1 MLPSQVI
8 WDSPLKEEPTQHKSV
23 KRNLTLQRGLTTLIV
38 SVLIVSLLVGGSVY
52 NTYMINITS
61 TQFIYTSPPNGEQIQ
76 VGKWYA
82 FDIDIP
88 PPYPGLINMIGI
100 HVDFLTWGNAS
111 SCLSF
116 YIGNLGMNS
125 TEFWLL
131 NESDRLVSLVGP
143 LNMSSEHCG
152 GGFGLYETLEDSFG
166 SYVCAFII
174 VSNSNPLETSY
185 IDALLTVIYQ
195 CI

>member
-1 MLPSQVI
+1 M
-8 WDSPLKEEPTQHKSV
+8 
-23 KRNLTLQRGLTTLIV
+23 
-38 SVLIVSLLVGGSVY
+38 
-52 NTYMINITS
+52 
-61 TQFIYTSPPNGEQIQ
+61 
-76 VGKWYA
+76 GKWYA